1 MDWKTGG
8 FYHEKL
14 LGPMLCIEMGKVL
27 IMKWFNK
34 IWTIFM
40 EQYNDEFHDK
50 IILKFSNI

>member
-50 IILKFSNI
+50 IMLKFSNI